1 MAESWL
7 ARFLNSSSTL
17 NEREFIHLTAKI
29 AELEAIN
36 EILER
41 ENSSLREQLREM
53 QQDDRET
60 RRGLF
65 VRLGV
70 LPGPQT
76 ATKPGE
82 GPKPVRKVT
91 IPWHQQA
98 AKLEA
103 DSRERYWKKQIEEA
117 EKPQEQR
124 KAESEAKL
132 ESKTEDDTIRQDIE
146 ELSK

>member
-1 MAESWL
+1 MADWL
-7 ARFLNSSSTL
+7 ANFLKGRFSP
-17 NEREFIHLTAKI
+17 REAELIHLTAKV
-29 AELEAIN
+29 AELEALN
-36 EILER
+36 SLLER

-70 LPGPQT
+70 LPSPET
-76 ATKPGE
+76 ATKAGE